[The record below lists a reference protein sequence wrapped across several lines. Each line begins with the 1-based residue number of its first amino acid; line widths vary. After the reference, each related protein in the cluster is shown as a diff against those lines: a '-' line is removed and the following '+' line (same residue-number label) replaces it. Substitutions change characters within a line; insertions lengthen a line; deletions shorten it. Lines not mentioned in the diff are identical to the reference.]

1 MSGGHG
7 RWGSRRACILHA
19 SGSTGVHFPFL
30 RINCLPWVKW
40 TWVELYDKD
49 SPCLPRQSLVGSW
62 KLNSPEIISKSKW
75 DLQSRNGSSLQTKWW
90 VWAPCF
96 PLPLE
101 GEVPSPLASHLV
113 ICQTWQRWDPGH
125 TSKQYSSSAL
135 GQYALE
141 PPVSDMLGFFTVQG
155 SAQAN
160 FLTIPYAGPPPPGC
174 ISVKTSEFPP
184 FKGKLNWFL
193 EWIVSLPGLPRLLEW
208 IESPFQ
214 STAIVIL
221 IEWNIENLK
230 SSSLRR

>member
-1 MSGGHG
+1 
-7 RWGSRRACILHA
+7 
-19 SGSTGVHFPFL
+19 
-30 RINCLPWVKW
+30 
-40 TWVELYDKD
+40 
-49 SPCLPRQSLVGSW
+49 
-62 KLNSPEIISKSKW
+62 
-75 DLQSRNGSSLQTKWW
+75 
-90 VWAPCF
+90 
-96 PLPLE
+96 
-101 GEVPSPLASHLV
+101 
-113 ICQTWQRWDPGH
+113 
-125 TSKQYSSSAL
+125 
-135 GQYALE
+135 
-141 PPVSDMLGFFTVQG
+141 MLGFFTVQG

-230 SSSLRR
+230 SSSLRRQEHSSLKIKKSLLGLHFKNLSSWSEQYVWPMSGNACLLTVVPSLPLTACWRGWGLVGRGQEACFTERVWNPDYSKSLYLPGLWDCSPLPLPALYPAAFWAPSSWNELIRGSV